1 MDEGTRPGGSPEVG
15 ADASPSRDDEQRS
28 PAEIRRDIEET
39 REQLGDTAEALA
51 GKTDV
56 KAQAKE
62 RVESVKQE
70 AKAKIGE
77 LHGKASDAAPE
88 SAGSAASAVQE
99 KVKANPLPAAA
110 GVALIVGFALGRL
123 TARG

>member
-1 MDEGTRPGGSPEVG
+1 MDEGTRPSGPAEVAG
-15 ADASPSRDDEQRS
+15 DASTSSDEQRS

-39 REQLGDTAEALA
+39 REQLGETVEALA
-51 GKTDV
+51 GKADV

-62 RVESVKQE
+62 RVDSVKQD
-70 AKAKIGE
+70 AKDKISD
-77 LHGKASDAAPE
+77 LRGKATEAAPD
-88 SAGSAASAVQE
+88 SAGSAASSAQD
-99 KVKANPLPAAA
+99 KVKANPLPVAA